1 MELSKPVKSW
11 HVRTNMTALP
21 RRKADFIEPMDCA
34 PVTKLLG
41 GHDWIYEIKLDGYR
55 AVAVKSDGRVSLFSR
70 RRKSF
75 DHHYPLIVEALAEL
89 PEGSVVDGEIVA
101 LDESGRP
108 NFNLL
113 QNFRSEASR
122 IHYFIFDLLIC
133 NDRDLTKLP
142 LVERRKLLKSLK
154 LASGRIRIAEQFD
167 VPGSDMLAAVRQQQ
181 LEGVIGKRKDSVY
194 QPGKRTGAWI
204 KYRVNRGQ
212 ELVIGGYIPGPHGFD
227 SLIVGYYQGKD
238 LVYVARV
245 RSGFVPAS
253 RRQVFEK
260 IRGLV
265 SSTMPF
271 ANLPDEHPSRWG
283 ENLTAEKMK
292 DCVWLRP
299 EAVAQIEF
307 LEWTE
312 GNRLRHSKFVGLR
325 EDKDARSVVKEHA
338 REA

>member
-1 MELSKPVKSW
+1 MKSRPPTLE
-11 HVRTNMTALP
+11 HLP
-21 RRKADFIEPMDCA
+21 KRDSEFIEPMDCA
-34 PVTKLLG
+34 PVSKLPDG
-41 GHDWIYEIKLDGYR
+41 SQWFFEIKLDGYR
-55 AVAVKSDGRVSLFSR
+55 AIAVKSDGRVAMFSR

-75 DHHYPLIVEALAEL
+75 DDHYPLIVEALAEL
-89 PEGSVVDGEIVA
+89 PKGTVVDGEIVA

-133 NDRDLTKLP
+133 NDRDLTRLP
-142 LVERRKLLKSLK
+142 LSDRRELMKSHLKFYSP
-154 LASGRIRIAEQFD
+154 RIRIVEQFE
-167 VPGSDMLAAVRQQQ
+167 VSATDMLAAVRQQQ
-181 LEGVIGKRKDSVY
+181 LEGVIGKRKDSLY

-204 KYRVNRGQ
+204 KFRVNRGQ

-227 SLIVGYYQGKD
+227 SLIVGYYRGKD
-238 LVYVARV
+238 LMYVARV
-245 RSGFVPAS
+245 RNGFVPAL

-271 ANLPDEHPSRWG
+271 VNLPDEHPSRWS

-292 DCVWLRP
+292 ECVWLRP

-307 LEWTE
+307 LEWTASD
-312 GNRLRHSKFVGLR
+312 RLRHSKFVGLR
-325 EDKDARSVVKEHA
+325 EDKDARSVVKE
-338 REA
+338 